1 MPLLRFDCS
10 ICKKLYGDGRK
21 EHLITKGAELT
32 EHEWFAQC
40 SGCGAFS
47 VKIVDDGLVAG
58 LE

>member
-32 EHEWFAQC
+32 MHEWFAQC
-40 SGCGAFS
+40 SGCGAFLGQAS
-47 VKIVDDGLVAG
+47 R
-58 LE
+58 